1 MEKSLPK
8 KSGNGWHQGNVMGEI
23 EDLIAALSPVAA
35 TLEKHSIPWFVG
47 GTVATSFHGASRSTM
62 DVDLVAELPVELV
75 EELLNELG
83 DEYYGSHQA
92 AKEAVNRVS
101 CFNLIHLP
109 TSFKVDLFISRRRP
123 FDREAMSRATK
134 GTIGDGDGLTV
145 RITTAED
152 AIIAKLEWYRLGNE
166 QSQRQWQDVTRVLSL
181 LGEQADWA
189 YPKSATRSVGV
200 ADLLQ
205 RLEKQQS

>member
-1 MEKSLPK
+1 
-8 KSGNGWHQGNVMGEI
+8 MGEI

-35 TLEKHSIPWFVG
+35 ALEKHSIPWFVG
-47 GTVATSFHGASRSTM
+47 GSVATSFHGASRSTM
-62 DVDLVAELPVELV
+62 DVDLVAELPAELV

-92 AKEAVNRVS
+92 AKEAVKRES

-123 FDREAMSRATK
+123 FDREAMSRATNGK
-134 GTIGDGDGLTV
+134 IGDEDGLTV
-145 RITTAED
+145 RIATAED

-181 LGEQADWA
+181 LGEQADWE
-189 YPKSATRSVGV
+189 YLKSAAMSVGV

-205 RLEKQQS
+205 KLETQQP